1 MTEQKIF
8 AHLAV
13 NDGAAAVEF
22 YKKGLGANVEQQM
35 FAEDKTRIMHA
46 DLSVNGSRFL
56 LHDDFPEH
64 RSQFSKAAWSPKMIG
79 GTSVTIHLE
88 VDDCDAIHKRM
99 VDAGATSIMDPADM
113 FWGARYGQ
121 VIDPFGHVWSFSHAL
136 KRG

>member
-8 AHLAV
+8 PHLAV

-22 YKKGLGANVEQQM
+22 YKKALGAEATVM
-35 FAEDKTRIMHA
+35 LAEDKKRIMHA

-56 LHDDFPEH
+56 LHDDFPEY
-64 RSQFSKAAWSPKMIG
+64 REKFSKSAWSPKAIG

-88 VDDCDAIHKRM
+88 VEDCDAAINRAA
-99 VDAGATSIMDPADM
+99 DAGATVIMPAADM

-121 VIDPFGHVWSFSHAL
+121 VIDPFGHVWSFAHTL
-136 KRG
+136 KKA